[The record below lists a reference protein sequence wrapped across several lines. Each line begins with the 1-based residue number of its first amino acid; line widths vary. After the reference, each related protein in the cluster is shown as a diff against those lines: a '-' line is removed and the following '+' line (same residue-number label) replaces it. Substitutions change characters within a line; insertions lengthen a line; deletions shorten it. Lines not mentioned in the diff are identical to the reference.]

1 MWHGVKARMQ
11 CSTAARTLIL
21 GRSGERRACYHSA
34 AKPLDSISPKQSG
47 LCSRD
52 DFTVVIP
59 LLFRYIRRP
68 LPPIPV
74 DPHLQQNGG
83 PCPPPYTTT
92 GGHHMNVNRAFS
104 PDTGMY
110 TTTSRHHSAVSGCGV
125 QQPCWPSK
133 HWIQGVHPTQPTR
146 QASKNTS

>member
-1 MWHGVKARMQ
+1 MESNLG
-11 CSTAARTLIL
+11 CSVALQTGLLSWDVVVR
-21 GRSGERRACYHSA
+21 GERCYHSA
-34 AKPLDSISPKQSG
+34 AKPLDSTSPKQSG
-47 LCSRD
+47 ICSRD

-110 TTTSRHHSAVSGCGV
+110 TTTSRHHSAVSGVGFSSHADLTF
-125 QQPCWPSK
+125 QALNSGSPSY
-133 HWIQGVHPTQPTR
+133 T
-146 QASKNTS
+146 SKNAT